1 MKLLGTMP
9 ISFECIND
17 DDDDDVNSKLMR
29 MLKRW
34 MMIFVCCVGI
44 GCSLQKL
51 WAGLQAAA
59 AAAEIE
65 LDARGK
71 QLLWQQILNVPG
83 MSLTHPKS
91 PGLQTLVAEI
101 HPPVHSVE
109 DAEKRGLHVVAPE
122 GLRESCLGLYDGK
135 LCDAA
140 ISRDQ
145 HELLERLA
153 KAR

>member
-1 MKLLGTMP
+1 MKLLRMMP
-9 ISFECIND
+9 ISYVRIND
-17 DDDDDVNSKLMR
+17 VGDVNSKLMM
-29 MLKRW
+29 MLKRT
-34 MMIFVCCVGI
+34 MMIVVCSVVV
-44 GCSLQKL
+44 GCSLPKL

-71 QLLWQQILNVPG
+71 QLMWQQVLNVPG
-83 MSLTHPKS
+83 MRFTYPKS
-91 PGLQTLVAEI
+91 PGSQALVAESFA
-101 HPPVHSVE
+101 PVHSVE
-109 DAEKRGLHVVAPE
+109 DAEKRGLHIVAPE